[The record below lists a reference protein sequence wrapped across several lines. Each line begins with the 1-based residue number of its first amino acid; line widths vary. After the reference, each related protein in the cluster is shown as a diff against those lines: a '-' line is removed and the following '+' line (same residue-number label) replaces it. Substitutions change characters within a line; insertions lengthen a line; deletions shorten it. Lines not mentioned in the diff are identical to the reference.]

1 LTSLHVDAQLGNVPV
16 SQLQQHL
23 DSYIERLHAAG
34 VHCVHRA
41 SVPLR
46 PVFLDPKWLD
56 ELKTALRA
64 LRHRL
69 GAPEVLAAAAASA
82 SAVDNAQRETDAY
95 RSGDFL
101 PMLRPD
107 LRIDTHG
114 HARLIDINAGTAAAV
129 TAFETDLMTDL
140 YLGMRDDGLY
150 GPTCERL
157 RERAIHSSF
166 RCDHSIVDAL
176 AARVN
181 TTGAETIFCVRPAQT
196 RNAAEFEGQELG
208 FVERF
213 SRQCSVPVKLFEFP
227 GSFDPYPDMKRP
239 LHVVPIGQ
247 FQLNRSLHVAHLH
260 MFLAAENVRFTSHW
274 LDSLFEKR
282 LLTLLSGERL
292 SPQVSVPTTVFAPT
306 VPDADPAAWVLKH
319 GSNMKRV
326 VVGAED
332 PVGFATA
339 LQAADSRWI
348 IRLPF
353 LREGRVT
360 LVDVIPEF
368 SPFFLDGEVVSIFVR
383 FVDADSTSTVV
394 SPPPPNLGLT
404 TAWIA
409 SPV

>member
-1 LTSLHVDAQLGNVPV
+1 
-16 SQLQQHL
+16 
-23 DSYIERLHAAG
+23 
-34 VHCVHRA
+34 
-41 SVPLR
+41 
-46 PVFLDPKWLD
+46 
-56 ELKTALRA
+56 
-64 LRHRL
+64 
-69 GAPEVLAAAAASA
+69 
-82 SAVDNAQRETDAY
+82 
-95 RSGDFL
+95 
-101 PMLRPD
+101 
-107 LRIDTHG
+107 
-114 HARLIDINAGTAAAV
+114 
-129 TAFETDLMTDL
+129 LMTDL
-140 YLGMRDDGLY
+140 YLGMRNDGLY
-150 GPTCERL
+150 GHT
-157 RERAIHSSF
+157 SF
-166 RCDHSIVDAL
+166 RCDRSIVDAL

-181 TTGAETIFCVRPAQT
+181 TAGAETVFCLRPAQT

-213 SRQCSVPVKLFEFP
+213 SRGCLVPVKMFEFP
-227 GSFDPYPDMKRP
+227 GCFDPYPYLKRP

-260 MFLAAENVRFTSHW
+260 MFLSAENVRFTSHW

-332 PVGFATA
+332 PAGFATA
-339 LQAADSRWI
+339 LQAADSQWI
-348 IRLPF
+348 LQACAPTAHIRLPF

-360 LVDVIPEF
+360 LVDVVPEF
-368 SPFFLDGEVVSIFVR
+368 SPFFLDDEIVAIFVR